1 MSTSTSNQEG
11 VTGTGFA
18 LLPETTKKPDKI
30 CEKMVLRL
38 WTLGKEGERSL
49 RDGKHPGEP

>member
-18 LLPETTKKPDKI
+18 LLPETTKMPDKI
-30 CEKMVLRL
+30 RETTVLN
-38 WTLGKEGERSL
+38 TLNVRHGRVIPER
-49 RDGKHPGEP
+49 